1 MEFTALH
8 RALGLP
14 PGPISNDM
22 LDQAIEQGVRET
34 DDLDWKARLPDSG
47 SLSAGDFP
55 KDIAA
60 MANSGGGI
68 IVYGVKES
76 GKAATERVDVTD
88 FGERRESGLRAVAVS
103 AISPPVFGLRIY
115 ELGEEPNRAVAV
127 VIPATEDG
135 PHLVYRNDLFGAP
148 VRNDADTA
156 WMKERQIETMYRARF
171 EARRAAGDDLQGLYQ
186 EAKDVVAPDVG
197 HRAWFVGVARPR
209 TLATPLIRPTRQQ
222 ATDTLNKV
230 RQLAPRIAANGRGG
244 LHPLESLDVY
254 NPRPGLR
261 RWDIEME
268 DKSGA
273 ANWHETHA
281 SIHDN
286 GVVMFTAALGAHRD
300 ETGGWAMPWVVNT
313 LTLECAMA
321 DILALVREH
330 GRTVGASEYDVRI
343 RVEYEDDQ
351 VNPLTFDMPSS
362 GGGSTWSN
370 QVSRYAP
377 ITAMIQADAEAN
389 DFQRFAYEFVTDA
402 VNQAGSREPRLV
414 AEPEGD

>member
-8 RALGLP
+8 KALGLP
-14 PGPISNDM
+14 PGPLTSDM

-34 DDLDWKARLPDSG
+34 DDLDWKAKLPESG
-47 SLSAGDFP
+47 SLSAGDFS

-60 MANSGGGI
+60 MANSGGGM

-76 GKAATERVDVTD
+76 GKAAIERVDVTD

-115 ELGEEPNRAVAV
+115 EFGEEPNRAVAV
-127 VIPATEDG
+127 VVPSTEDG
-135 PHLVYRNDLFGAP
+135 PHLIYRNELFGAP

-156 WMKERQIETMYRARF
+156 WMKERQIEAMYRARF
-171 EARRAAGDDLQGLYQ
+171 EARRAAADDLQGLYQ
-186 EAKDVVAPDVG
+186 ETKDIVAPDVG

-209 TLATPLIRPTRQQ
+209 TLVTTLTRPTRQQ
-222 ATDTLNKV
+222 TRDTLTEV
-230 RQLAPRIAANGRGG
+230 RRLAPRIAANGRGG
-244 LHPLESLDVY
+244 IHPLEGLDVL

-268 DKSGA
+268 DKSEA

-286 GVVMFTAALGAHRD
+286 GAITFAAALGAHRD
-300 ETGGWAMPWVVNT
+300 EIGGWAMPWIVNT
-313 LTLECAMA
+313 LTLECAVA
-321 DILALVREH
+321 DLLALVREH

-343 RVEYEDDQ
+343 RVEYEDDR
-351 VNPLTFDMPSS
+351 VSPLTFDMPTS
-362 GGGSTWSN
+362 GGGATWST
-370 QVSRYAP
+370 QVSRYVP
-377 ITAMIQADAEAN
+377 ITALIQADAEAN

-402 VNQAGSREPRLV
+402 VNQAGSGAPRLV
-414 AEPEGD
+414 AEPVAD